1 MKEKLSQTAPFIL
14 LGIGAA
20 ALLFGVLS
28 GDMELVLQKVDDNTI
43 RMETDNYWDVLT
55 AIVWVL

>member
-28 GDMELVLQKVDDNTI
+28 GDMELVLQKAVRI
-43 RMETDNYWDVLT
+43 CLEC
-55 AIVWVL
+55 IGIG